1 MNCIPFNKLR
11 MKRTNDLFDIKFYSA
26 VFQHLPDPAF
36 IKDQNFRYLL
46 VNKAFCSH
54 YHLRLKDIIGHT
66 DRDFLSPELFK
77 TSRDRERMVLK
88 TGIAAKIEQNHVA
101 PDGICYRILTL
112 NTLFVTP
119 EGKKLIFGMMTDVT
133 DQTQFRQKLRESE
146 KKYKTIFKVIPNPV
160 GIFTY
165 PERIGL
171 DVNAAFVKVGGI
183 PRKTII
189 GKQGIYGYTWADE
202 EERERYFTSL
212 VRNRKVDNMEARFYI
227 SNGKLRTFLIS
238 ARMVKLEGQ
247 TSVIAALQDITRQKN
262 LEHDLISKVIEAEE
276 RERQRIAT
284 DLHDDLGPMLS
295 SLKLRM
301 EHLRLQKDSADFG
314 QQSDQNVALLND
326 VISRLHSISMNI
338 SPHLIE
344 HYGLEASVRDL
355 CSRIGD
361 STGTSVSLNSNL
373 HGLRF
378 SSELELHFYRIIS
391 ELVNNSLKHAQG
403 AAIVIRLYH
412 TENNLRLTFYNKGK
426 TYDTRKILR
435 TSKGMGLQNIIR
447 RVRHMGGSIKFSNV
461 RGRTEVRI
469 ICLEK
474 VKKS

>member
-1 MNCIPFNKLR
+1 
-11 MKRTNDLFDIKFYSA
+11 MKRNTEPFDINFYSA

-36 IKDQNFRYLL
+36 LKDRNFRYLL

-54 YHLRLKDIIGHT
+54 YQLRPKDIIGHT
-66 DRDFLSPELFK
+66 DRDFLPPELFK
-77 TSRDRERMVLK
+77 ASRERERTVLK

-101 PDGICYRILTL
+101 PDGIHYRIMTL

-119 EGKKLIFGMMTDVT
+119 EGNKLIFGMMTDVT

-165 PERIGL
+165 PDRIGL

-189 GKQGIYGYTWADE
+189 GKQGIYGYTWANE
-202 EERERYFTSL
+202 EERERYFTTI
-212 VRNRKVDNMEARFYI
+212 VRDKKVDNMEARFHI
-227 SNGKLRTFLIS
+227 AGGIIGTFLVS
-238 ARMVKLEGQ
+238 ARMVKLDGQ
-247 TSVIAALQDITRQKN
+247 TSVIAALQDITKQKN

-301 EHLRLQKDSADFG
+301 EHLRFQKDSPAFG
-314 QQSDQNVALLND
+314 EQYNQNVSLLND
-326 VISRLHSISMNI
+326 VISQLHSISMNI

-344 HYGLEASVRDL
+344 HYGLEAAVRDL
-355 CSRIGD
+355 CARIGE
-361 STGTSVSLNSNL
+361 STGTPISLNSNL
-373 HGLRF
+373 HSLRF
-378 SSELELHFYRIIS
+378 TSDLELHFYRIIS
-391 ELVNNSLKHAQG
+391 ELINNSLKHARG
-403 AAIVIRLYH
+403 AAITIRLNH
-412 TENNLRLTFYNKGK
+412 GAACLRLTFYNKGK
-426 TYDTRKILR
+426 PYDTRKILK
-435 TSKGMGLQNIIR
+435 TSKGMGLQNIMR
-447 RVRHMGGSIKFSNV
+447 RVKHIGGSIKFSTV

-469 ICLEK
+469 IYYEK